1 MNINVTISDDVVNF
15 IQSSNN
21 PWSASSVQN
30 WVQDRINEI
39 IKPINNELEQIKDEE
54 ILEVVKSDPEIKSS
68 VDNVISSSK
77 SDGSSIGVKDPVVV
91 KG

>member
-39 IKPINNELEQIKDEE
+39 IKPIHNELEQIKDEE